1 MKAFAGYKAV
11 YRISDVENDGHRVR
25 QYAITDYDRL
35 FWLAATRRRKR
46 KDSWSASASRT
57 AKWDD

>member
-35 FWLAATRRRKR
+35 FWLAATR
-46 KDSWSASASRT
+46 
-57 AKWDD
+57 